1 MKRNIIFAIIA
12 LLATIHL
19 MADNQRLVGT
29 IDVNATVSESGGAV
43 VSIPI
48 DIPAGIN
55 GMQPN
60 LALVYNSQGGL
71 GIAGWGW
78 DLSGLSSISRMGR
91 DFYHDGESDGVH
103 VNATDSLAL
112 DGQRLILK
120 SGTYWGS
127 GSEYQT
133 EIETF
138 NRVEYL
144 SGNGF
149 IVQAKDGTT
158 SKYGDTT
165 DSRLTDNNNH
175 VLNWYLSEIRDLNG
189 NYISYTYTRS
199 GSNAPLETTLS
210 SIAYTGNGS
219 TVVPAYTIVFS
230 YTALQHPRISYV
242 EAIPAQNGL

>member
-78 DLSGLSSISRMGR
+78 DLSGLSSISRTGST
-91 DFYHDGESDGVH
+91 FYHDGKTDGIKFTTEDH
-103 VNATDSLAL
+103 LLL
-112 DGQRLILK
+112 DGQRLVL
-120 SGTYWGS
+120 
-127 GSEYQT
+127 
-133 EIETF
+133 
-138 NRVEYL
+138 NR
-144 SGNGF
+144 F
-149 IVQAKDGTT
+149 IPELRWFCHVVQA
-158 SKYGDTT
+158 
-165 DSRLTDNNNH
+165 
-175 VLNWYLSEIRDLNG
+175 
-189 NYISYTYTRS
+189 
-199 GSNAPLETTLS
+199 
-210 SIAYTGNGS
+210 IAG
-219 TVVPAYTIVFS
+219 
-230 YTALQHPRISYV
+230 
-242 EAIPAQNGL
+242 